1 MKKKNFEGLKVNKIQ
16 LNQKT
21 TTESLVSDESE
32 IDIQLEISKIDVK
45 TPAKKKKNSIVVEEI
60 PIDWTIKTKTKFTSK
75 NSFSWTNHI
84 NSLSESVGIS
94 AFVQDSEVPTNLTIQ
109 QGYSTV
115 RKFYN
120 ILKKIAKCKCINI
133 TQIIC

>member
-45 TPAKKKKNSIVVEEI
+45 PPAKKKK
-60 PIDWTIKTKTKFTSK
+60 
-75 NSFSWTNHI
+75 
-84 NSLSESVGIS
+84 
-94 AFVQDSEVPTNLTIQ
+94 IQ
-109 QGYSTV
+109 LL
-115 RKFYN
+115 
-120 ILKKIAKCKCINI
+120 LKKFQLIG
-133 TQIIC
+133 Q